1 MAAALQSSGDPA
13 STCPFALA
21 ADRWSSADLPIVR
34 IRGTE
39 QISRLFRFE
48 ILLARVDHAPATF
61 ERELLGQPAHLTLL
75 GGHDEGRT
83 IHGLIR
89 RIEAEGV
96 LGDPTGRHGYRLW
109 LAPRLWL
116 AGRGKNSRIFQDLTV
131 PQITDRILDEWS
143 LPRRWK
149 LAQKHAPRTY
159 CVQYQ
164 ESDLTFLQR
173 ILADEGI
180 FFHFEHPDDERGG
193 EEIVFTDDAHLVGP
207 IGGDPALEAREGDAL
222 ASHGDSVRRFR
233 LRQEVRAGA
242 VLLKDFDFIRPAH
255 DLRAEAHVPARPD
268 AFDPARLHVYDHHGE
283 IERSQLDDAV
293 ARLHLEQHRARASV
307 GVGESR
313 CRRLLPGQWFDLSG
327 SPADDHD
334 GRYTLFRVD
343 HEGHVPERRSE
354 TNTGEVYRNTFRC
367 VPLDVPFRPRRPRR
381 EIRQVTETATVVGPP
396 GHEIHTDELGR
407 IKVHFHWDREGQN
420 TPNSSCW
427 IRVAQAW
434 AGTGWGF
441 QFIPR
446 VGMEVLVTFVGGD
459 VDHPVVTGCVYNA
472 QHPHPFRLPASKTKS
487 GIVTQTTRGGG
498 GHNELSFEDRA
509 GYERVHVHAQK
520 DLDIAVEN
528 DETTRIGVNR
538 TEQIGG
544 NRFTLVGGNSL
555 SSVGGNLTHAVTGNE
570 TWTVEGNRSSSVQ
583 GDATSRI
590 EGNDIS
596 VVNGQANRRIAQDLT
611 THIQGH
617 ERREVDGASE
627 TRFGDEVTV
636 RAVGSTVTVVG
647 KHGAAR
653 SYTLRVE
660 GTTDLSSSS
669 TTEISSEKEVVLRC
683 GKSTLRLAP
692 DHIELCAPAIFLQAE
707 GSTAVLAKDEVRL
720 HAKAKALVFSDDKVL
735 LKSSGAT
742 VSLTADAKIDGA
754 AVKLKSP
761 DSESDSGSQAA
772 VKRTKI
778 ELKDQAGQPLAYQR
792 FLVLLEDGSER
803 GGMLDRNGKA
813 EMVIEG
819 AAEIVFLDLANVE
832 EA

>member
-1 MAAALQSSGDPA
+1 MSIGALA
-13 STCPFALA
+13 STSPFTLA
-21 ADRWSSADLPIVR
+21 ADRWSSADLPIVS

-39 QISRLFRFE
+39 QISRLYRFE
-48 ILLARVDHAPATF
+48 ILLARIEHAPATL
-61 ERELLGQPAHLTLL
+61 ERELLGQPAHLGLL
-75 GGHDEGRT
+75 TGPGEGRT
-83 IHGLIR
+83 VHGIVR

-96 LGDPTGRHGYRLW
+96 LGDQGGRHGYRLW

-116 AGRGKNSRIFQDLTV
+116 AGRGKNSRIFQDLSV
-131 PQITDRILDEWS
+131 REIADRLLDDWS
-143 LPRRWK
+143 LPRRWN
-149 LAQKHAPRTY
+149 LAQKHAPRVY

-164 ESDLTFLQR
+164 ESDLTFLLR

-180 FFHFEHPDDERGG
+180 FFHFEHPDDERAG
-193 EEIVFTDDAHLVGP
+193 EVIVFTDDAHLVGP
-207 IGGDPALEAREGDAL
+207 IDGEPVLEAREGDAL
-222 ASHGDSVRRFR
+222 SSHDDSVRRFR

-255 DLRAEAHVPARPD
+255 DLHAEAHVTSTPD
-268 AFDPARLHVYDHHGE
+268 AFDPARLRVYDHHGE
-283 IERSQLDDAV
+283 IERSQLDTAV
-293 ARLHLEQHRARASV
+293 ARLHLEQHRVRASV

-313 CRRLLPGQWFDLSG
+313 CRRLVPGQWFELSG
-327 SPADDHD
+327 GPASEHD
-334 GRYTLFRVD
+334 GRYAIFRVD
-343 HEGHVPERRSE
+343 HEGHVPERRS
-354 TNTGEVYRNTFRC
+354 GDDSREVYRNTFRC
-367 VPLDVPFRPRRPRR
+367 VPRDVAFRPRRPRR
-381 EIRQVTETATVVGPP
+381 EIRQVAETATVVGPP
-396 GHEIHTDELGR
+396 GQEIHTDDLGR
-407 IKVHFHWDREGQN
+407 IKVHFHWDREGVN
-420 TPNSSCW
+420 TPHSSCW

-459 VDHPVVTGCVYNA
+459 VDRPVVTGCVYNA
-472 QHPHPFRLPASKTKS
+472 QHPHPFKLPASKSKS

-498 GHNELSFEDRA
+498 GYNELSFEDRA
-509 GYERVHVHAQK
+509 GFERVHIHTQK

-528 DETTRIGVNR
+528 DEITRIGVNR

-555 SSVGGNLTHAVTGNE
+555 SSVGGNLTHAVSGNE
-570 TWTVEGNRSSSVQ
+570 TWAVDGDRSSAVH
-583 GDATSRI
+583 GDATSKI

-596 VVNGQANRRIAQDLT
+596 VVNGQANRRIAEDLST
-611 THIQGH
+611 RIEGR
-617 ERREVDGASE
+617 ERREVEGASE

-636 RAVGSTVTVVG
+636 RALGSTATLVG
-647 KHGAAR
+647 RHGAAR

-660 GTTDLSSSS
+660 GTTDLSSSG
-669 TTEISSEKEVVLRC
+669 TTEISSETEVVLRC

-707 GSTAVLAKDEVRL
+707 GSTAVLGKDEVRL
-720 HAKAKALVFSDDKVL
+720 HAKARALVFSDDKVL

-754 AVKLKSP
+754 MVKLKSP
-761 DSESDSGSQAA
+761 DSASDSAVQA
-772 VKRTKI
+772 VQRTKI
-778 ELKDQAGQPLAYQR
+778 ELKDGAGKPLAYQR

-803 GGMLDRNGKA
+803 GGILDREGKA
-813 EMVIEG
+813 EMGIEG
-819 AAEIVFLDLANVE
+819 FASIVFPDLADVE